1 MDKKTTGLIATIAAV
16 LLCGCPG
23 LFGLC
28 FGATSVLAGLMPG
41 SDIDVFGS
49 SDPGAATT
57 MGFVFLCLSV
67 IFIAIP
73 IVVGVVTLRKKP
85 AEDGGEAPPAPAAEP
100 AAPSTSETVVATKEP
115 AEPKDD
121 EPLPPAS

>member
-1 MDKKTTGLIATIAAV
+1 MDKKTTGLIATIATA

-23 LFGLC
+23 IFGLC
-28 FGATSVLAGLMPG
+28 MGSTSLIASIVPDA
-41 SDIDVFGS
+41 DIDVFGS
-49 SDPGAATT
+49 SDPASAAT

-85 AEDGGEAPPAPAAEP
+85 DDDTVAPAVIDTEP
-100 AAPSTSETVVATKEP
+100 SPEPVKP
-115 AEPKDD
+115 AEPVDE

>member
-1 MDKKTTGLIATIAAV
+1 MDKKNTGLIATIATA

-28 FGATSVLAGLMPG
+28 MGSTSLFASFIPGAE
-41 SDIDVFGS
+41 IDVFGS
-49 SDPGAATT
+49 SDPAAATT
-57 MGFVFLCLSV
+57 MGFVFLCLSI

-85 AEDGGEAPPAPAAEP
+85 SDNAAAPVVVE
-100 AAPSTSETVVATKEP
+100 AAPSPAPKP
-115 AEPKDD
+115 AEPVDD

>member
-1 MDKKTTGLIATIAAV
+1 MDKKTTGLIATIATA

-28 FGATSVLAGLMPG
+28 FGSTSVIASFMPG
-41 SDIDVFGS
+41 AEIDVFGS
-49 SDPGAATT
+49 SDPGSATT
-57 MGFVFLCLSV
+57 MGIVSLCLSV

-73 IVVGVVTLRKKP
+73 IVVGLTTLRKK
-85 AEDGGEAPPAPAAEP
+85 
-100 AAPSTSETVVATKEP
+100 STSEAAP
-115 AEPKDD
+115 FNN

>member
-1 MDKKTTGLIATIAAV
+1 MDKKTTGLIATIASA

-28 FGATSVLAGLMPG
+28 IGSTSLIASVLPDA
-41 SDIDVFGS
+41 DIDVFGS
-49 SDPGAATT
+49 NDPASAAT

-73 IVVGVVTLRKKP
+73 IVVGVVTLRKPKEAAPAVVDVEPVVVPP
-85 AEDGGEAPPAPAAEP
+85 AEPSAEPKPPAP
-100 AAPSTSETVVATKEP
+100 SV
-115 AEPKDD
+115 DD
-121 EPLPPAS
+121 DPLPPAS

>member
-1 MDKKTTGLIATIAAV
+1 MDKKTTGLIATSASA

-28 FGATSVLAGLMPG
+28 MGSTSLIASVLPNA
-41 SDIDVFGS
+41 DIDVFGS
-49 SDPGAATT
+49 NDPASAAT

-73 IVVGVVTLRKKP
+73 IVVGVVTLRKPKEETP
-85 AEDGGEAPPAPAAEP
+85 AVVVVEPVATPPVEPSAEPKPPAPP
-100 AAPSTSETVVATKEP
+100 V
-115 AEPKDD
+115 DD
-121 EPLPPAS
+121 DPLPPAS

>member
-1 MDKKTTGLIATIAAV
+1 MDKKTTGLIATIATA

-23 LFGLC
+23 LIGLC
-28 FGATSVLAGLMPG
+28 FGATSVLAGMMPG
-41 SDIDVFGS
+41 ADIDVFGS
-49 SDPGAATT
+49 GDPAAATT

-73 IVVGVVTLRKKP
+73 VVVGVVTLRKKP
-85 AEDGGEAPPAPAAEP
+85 DDDAEVPPMPAAP
-100 AAPSTSETVVATKEP
+100 AAPSTSETVVATKAP

-121 EPLPPAS
+121 GPLPPAS

>member
-1 MDKKTTGLIATIAAV
+1 MDKRTTGLIATIATA

-28 FGATSVLAGLMPG
+28 LGATSVLASFVPG
-41 SDIDVFGS
+41 AEIDVFGS
-49 SDPGAATT
+49 NDPAAATT
-57 MGFVFLCLSV
+57 MGFVSLCLSV

-73 IVVGVVTLRKKP
+73 IVVGIVTLRKKP
-85 AEDGGEAPPAPAAEP
+85 EVVAPVVTPITEPRPPAPP
-100 AAPSTSETVVATKEP
+100 V
-115 AEPKDD
+115 DD

>member
-1 MDKKTTGLIATIAAV
+1 MDKKTTGLIATIATA

-23 LFGLC
+23 IFGLC
-28 FGATSVLAGLMPG
+28 MGSTSLIAGFVPGAE
-41 SDIDVFGS
+41 IDVFGS
-49 SDPGAATT
+49 SDPASATT
-57 MGFVFLCLSV
+57 MGIVSLCLSV

-85 AEDGGEAPPAPAAEP
+85 GDDLAPAVIDAEP
-100 AAPSTSETVVATKEP
+100 SSEPVEP
-115 AEPKDD
+115 VDN

>member
-1 MDKKTTGLIATIAAV
+1 MDKKTTGLIATIATA

-28 FGATSVLAGLMPG
+28 LGGISLFASMIPGAE
-41 SDIDVFGS
+41 IDVFGS
-49 SDPGAATT
+49 NDPAAGAT
-57 MGFVFLCLSV
+57 MGVVFLCLSV

-73 IVVGVVTLRKKP
+73 IVVGVVTLRKQPESVAPVP
-85 AEDGGEAPPAPAAEP
+85 APVSEPKPPAPSATPEP
-100 AAPSTSETVVATKEP
+100 SAPPE
-115 AEPKDD
+115 DD

>member
-1 MDKKTTGLIATIAAV
+1 MDRKSTGLIATIVTA

-28 FGATSVLAGLMPG
+28 LGATSVLASLMPG
-41 SDIDVFGS
+41 ADIDVFGS
-49 SDPGAATT
+49 SDPGVAAS

-73 IVVGVVTLRKKP
+73 IVVGVVTLRKPKEGSP
-85 AEDGGEAPPAPAAEP
+85 AVVDAKATDPSTGEPKEGTKPPAPP
-100 AAPSTSETVVATKEP
+100 VN
-115 AEPKDD
+115 D

>member
-1 MDKKTTGLIATIAAV
+1 MDKKTTGLIATIATA

-28 FGATSVLAGLMPG
+28 LGGTSVFASLIPGAKIDIFGAN
-41 SDIDVFGS
+41 
-49 SDPGAATT
+49 DPAAATT
-57 MGFVFLCLSV
+57 VGVALLCLSV

-73 IVVGVVTLRKKP
+73 IVVGVVTLRKQPEAVAPVVTPVSKP
-85 AEDGGEAPPAPAAEP
+85 EPPAPPVTPTPP
-100 AAPSTSETVVATKEP
+100 APPE
-115 AEPKDD
+115 DD

>member
-1 MDKKTTGLIATIAAV
+1 MDKRNTGLIATIATA

-28 FGATSVLAGLMPG
+28 MGSTSLIASFVPGAE
-41 SDIDVFGS
+41 IDVFGS
-49 SDPGAATT
+49 SDPAAATT

-85 AEDGGEAPPAPAAEP
+85 EDDAAVPVGVEAEP
-100 AAPSTSETVVATKEP
+100 SP
-115 AEPKDD
+115 EPKPVEPVDN
-121 EPLPPAS
+121 EPLPPA

>member
-1 MDKKTTGLIATIAAV
+1 MDKKNTGIIATVAAA

-28 FGATSVLAGLMPG
+28 MGSTSLIASFIPGAE
-41 SDIDVFGS
+41 IDVFGS
-49 SDPGAATT
+49 SDPAAAST
-57 MGFVFLCLSV
+57 MGVVSLCLSV

-85 AEDGGEAPPAPAAEP
+85 EEE
-100 AAPSTSETVVATKEP
+100 VVVP
-115 AEPKDD
+115 VSD